1 MPIDWVA
8 ILFLVLFL
16 APPGMYPLLQVILG
30 CDLVRAC
37 RAGTRLG
44 EKDRWLSAVSLAA
57 IPALA
62 LLAAAQHPSV
72 VWMGPREPAWFA
84 EVHRCAARFAIV
96 PTWLLAS
103 LVLGWALWRPR
114 AAHASVLGLLAAATL
129 AAISALYALLVAG
142 SYLARPMPV
151 GTGPFGWLE
160 AILALTMFLI
170 PAAPCVNL
178 ALLAAYYWRQQR
190 LRGHLPEA
198 FGRRTA
204 GTTTYGR
211 LP

>member
-1 MPIDWVA
+1 VPID
-8 ILFLVLFL
+8 
-16 APPGMYPLLQVILG
+16 
-30 CDLVRAC
+30 D
-37 RAGTRLG
+37 
-44 EKDRWLSAVSLAA
+44 
-57 IPALA
+57 
-62 LLAAAQHPSV
+62 
-72 VWMGPREPAWFA
+72 
-84 EVHRCAARFAIV
+84 
-96 PTWLLAS
+96 
-103 LVLGWALWRPR
+103 
-114 AAHASVLGLLAAATL
+114 
-129 AAISALYALLVAG
+129 
-142 SYLARPMPV
+142 
-151 GTGPFGWLE
+151 E